1 MSQPPFQPFGGPGE
15 PPQPPSWGTS
25 PSQPFGTQ
33 PFAPQPSQPQQQP
46 YVGQPAYGVPPYGA
60 PTRPTVDG
68 AVAALVCGILGL
80 VFCPLLS
87 IPGIVMGRRAMR
99 RCDAS
104 GGYYDGR
111 GLAQAGFITG
121 LVGALLWGAFIAFY
135 VVLIVII
142 GTGGGFSDL
151 DSAVGPFARTGV

>member
-1 MSQPPFQPFGGPGE
+1 MPATPPPPGTDAAFPAPGTPPF
-15 PPQPPSWGTS
+15 
-25 PSQPFGTQ
+25 
-33 PFAPQPSQPQQQP
+33 PQQ
-46 YVGQPAYGVPPYGA
+46 AYGVPPYGMR
-60 PTRPTVDG
+60 TRPTVDG

-135 VVLIVII
+135 VVLFVII
-142 GTGGGFSDL
+142 GTNGGFSEFEDV
-151 DSAVGPFARTGV
+151 SRTFVLTVV